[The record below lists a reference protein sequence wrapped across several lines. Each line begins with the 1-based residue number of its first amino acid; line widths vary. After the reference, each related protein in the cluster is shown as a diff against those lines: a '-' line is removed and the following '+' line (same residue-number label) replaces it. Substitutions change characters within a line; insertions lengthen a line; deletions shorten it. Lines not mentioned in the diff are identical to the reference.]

1 MKFRRSKISKKT
13 FWIIG
18 AFVFVVLGYFLYRSF
33 AVREGQEGQE
43 VQEEVL
49 FKSSP
54 EDEAKLKEISTQMS
68 AGSSQPQQMS
78 ASSIN
83 PEIKIEIMPNFEQ
96 EMTRGGLS
104 LQSTRPR

>member
-33 AVREGQEGQE
+33 AVREGQE

-83 PEIKIEIMPNFEQ
+83 PEIIPKIEIMKNFDQ
-96 EMTRGGLS
+96 ELTNNMSIQLNRA
-104 LQSTRPR
+104 R